1 MKLRSIAIVTA
12 CVLATQVLAGCG
24 GFNRWPWGSTQRV
37 PGPMES
43 AHHPLPPGDSEEH
56 PPGPE
61 EVLVLRHA
69 DPVQVRPAGL
79 SSSFPLA
86 FYNKDLRVTAG
97 SGVYTAPGGRAEVLW
112 PGGNSIVLFG
122 RCAGIVGSKSRGESA
137 FLFRQIERAE
147 VSFTSE
153 DQVELVGGSRL
164 SAHSGPF
171 VLDHVRE
178 DILRVK
184 NQSKSTG
191 QIAFR
196 ETVLTLDPGEVVDLA
211 LLAGG
216 ASPVQSDPGLQ
227 EAKGPGFVVAWSGQV
242 DVAKDERSVRVRALG
257 EHELRGLGL
266 RIRMN
271 RDEEVTFLGH
281 VQRRA
286 EVVPPRER
294 APAVEAASTPEAP

>member
-1 MKLRSIAIVTA
+1 MKLRSFAPVFTCTVA
-12 CVLATQVLAGCG
+12 TCVLSSCG
-24 GFNRWPWGSTQRV
+24 GFYRWPWGSTQRV

-43 AHHPLPPGDSEEH
+43 ERHPLPPGDSEEH
-56 PPGPE
+56 PAGPE

-79 SSSFPLA
+79 ASSFPLA

-97 SGVYTAPGGRAEVLW
+97 SGVYSAPGGRAEVLW
-112 PGGNSIVLFG
+112 PGGNSIVLIG
-122 RCAGIVGSKSRGESA
+122 RSAGIVGSKSRGESA
-137 FLFRQIERAE
+137 FLFRQIDRAE
-147 VSFTSE
+147 VHFTSE
-153 DQVELVGGSRL
+153 DQVDLVGGSRL

-171 VLDHVRE
+171 IVDHVRD

-196 ETVLTLDPGEVVDLA
+196 EAVLTLDPGEVVDLA

-271 RDEEVTFLGH
+271 KDEEVTFVGH
-281 VQRRA
+281 AQKRA
-286 EVVPPRER
+286 EITRPAA
-294 APAVEAASTPEAP
+294 APVEKP